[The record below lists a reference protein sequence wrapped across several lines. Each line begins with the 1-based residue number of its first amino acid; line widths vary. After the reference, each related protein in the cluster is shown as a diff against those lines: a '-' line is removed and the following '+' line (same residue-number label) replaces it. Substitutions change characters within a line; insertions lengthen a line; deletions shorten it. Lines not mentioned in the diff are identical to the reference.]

1 MKTNSEI
8 VSPQAHLQQA
18 FQQIVDALGAHLPS
32 SPEELPQLL
41 QAGLTQLL
49 TATLQKERQ
58 FYLEDHPEDRAN
70 GYAPS
75 RTVDVGATPV
85 SFERPRTRQGGF
97 YPAVLPKHQRQL
109 PQAYQ
114 DLLQNI
120 LLEAKSF
127 AAARRTLQA
136 LNLSY
141 SPEQTE
147 QLLQQLYQEAQDFF
161 SRPLATDWLVLF
173 ADAKV
178 INLKDEHDQVKTATH
193 FLVLGLDLQGQKHV
207 LSVATFWGHE
217 ALAAWRQV
225 FIDLKNRGLTRVLLW
240 VTDDFSGLT
249 ALLQSLFPN
258 SSHQLCTV
266 HLLRNAQR
274 QLNPQEYATF
284 KARWKELCA
293 ASSPDSARTQFLA
306 LLEILRPANKAW
318 VEHLQAR
325 TTQYLNFLQY
335 PAALHPHL
343 RSTNLPES
351 LNNQIENLRRN
362 AGGHFHTQR
371 EALIKMKLLA
381 DHLCQTKWHRTCP
394 TIITHLAALTGQ
406 FQKRFEAELDPQKF
420 LTQNF

>member
-1 MKTNSEI
+1 MKTSSEI
-8 VSPQAHLQQA
+8 LSPQAHLQQA
-18 FQQIVDALGAHLPS
+18 FQQLVEALGPGLPG
-32 SPEELPQLL
+32 SPQDLPQLL

-49 TATLQKERQ
+49 TATLQKQRQ
-58 FYLEDHPEDRAN
+58 FYLEDHPQDRAN

-75 RTVDVGATPV
+75 RTVDVGTTPV
-85 SFERPRTRQGGF
+85 SFERPRTRQGF
-97 YPAVLPKHQRQL
+97 YPPLLPKHQRQL

-136 LNLSY
+136 MGLSY

-147 QLLQQLYQEAQDFF
+147 QLLQQLYQEAKDFF
-161 SRPLATDWLVLF
+161 TRPLATDWLVLF
-173 ADAKV
+173 ADAK
-178 INLKDEHDQVKTATH
+178 IIDLKDEHDQVKSAVH
-193 FLVLGLDLQGQKHV
+193 FLVLGLDLQGRKHV
-207 LSVATFWGHE
+207 LSATTFWGHE
-217 ALAAWRQV
+217 VLEAWRQV
-225 FIDLKNRGLTRVLLW
+225 LCELRNRGLTRVLLW

-249 ALLQSLFPN
+249 DLLQSLFPN
-258 SSHQLCTV
+258 SGHQLCTV

-274 QLNPQEYATF
+274 HLSPDEYATF
-284 KARWKELCA
+284 KERWKELCA
-293 ASSPDSARTQFLA
+293 ASSPESAQTQFLA
-306 LLEILRPANKAW
+306 LLEKLRPTNQAW

-325 TTQYLNFLQY
+325 TTHYLNFLQY
-335 PAALHPHL
+335 PSGLRPHL

-371 EALIKMKLLA
+371 EALIKMKLLT
-381 DHLCQTKWHRTCP
+381 DHLCQTKWHRPCP
-394 TIITHLAALTGQ
+394 HIITHLASLTRR
-406 FQKRFEAELDPQKF
+406 FQKHFEAELDPKKF